1 MFGEI
6 DIPDGKVL
14 IPGVL
19 DSTNN
24 YIEHPELVAQRIE
37 RLANLVG
44 RENVMAGSD
53 CGFGTFVRAC
63 RPSTRTSRG
72 PSSRRWR
79 RAPPRVKETLE
90 LAGVKSLGPL
100 PSHPASLTL
109 IFLASG
115 LKASTS
121 KRSYTTRRCAASF

>member
-1 MFGEI
+1 VVFDEI

-37 RLANLVG
+37 RLANIVG

-53 CGFGTFVRAC
+53 CGFATFAQVLPVDPKITWA
-63 RPSTRTSRG
+63 
-72 PSSRRWR
+72 
-79 RAPPRVKETLE
+79 K
-90 LAGVKSLGPL
+90 LAAMADGARI
-100 PSHPASLTL
+100 ASEHLWAD
-109 IFLASG
+109 AS
-115 LKASTS
+115 
-121 KRSYTTRRCAASF
+121 